1 MPNLLPVAINGHTI
15 YIEAEPTYG
24 IEDTTSA
31 DKALDQAEDAF
42 ERAKTT
48 VTSMA
53 QGRDYFRAVLRWLR
67 GHPIVERPR
76 NLP

>member
-48 VTSMA
+48 VTSMGQGLFSCCSEVA
-53 QGRDYFRAVLRWLR
+53 QGTS
-67 GHPIVERPR
+67 HS
-76 NLP
+76 